1 MKIDNGSA
9 MRTIKSFFSVTPM
22 VLTGIVFATTT
33 ATANTATPASD
44 SQTQAKA
51 AHKPF
56 VIAHRGGK
64 RWAPEN
70 SLSAFKKSLEAG
82 VDGIEL
88 DIHKCKSGELVV
100 IHDDTLNRTT
110 NGTGYV
116 KDATWQELSQ
126 LDSGSWYS
134 PAFKGEKLPLLQ
146 DVFDLIK
153 GKILINV
160 EIKNCPIN
168 YSGIEDDL
176 LKMLESYP
184 YPDKIIISSFDH
196 TVLERIHKKTKR
208 YRLALLGD
216 SVMFNLAD
224 YAHGVGAAA
233 WNPDFDCVRKD
244 TVKAAHDAGL
254 SVNTWTVN
262 GPENW
267 KKAVDLQVDSI
278 ITDDPEGLMSNLHS
292 AN

>member
-1 MKIDNGSA
+1 MKIDNGST
-9 MRTIKSFFSVTPM
+9 MRTLKSFLSVTPM
-22 VLTGIVFATTT
+22 VALSCIVFAATT
-33 ATANTATPASD
+33 AANAATRAAEPQAKT
-44 SQTQAKA
+44 QTQNQTQNQNPA

-134 PAFKGEKLPLLQ
+134 PAFKGEKLPR
-146 DVFDLIK
+146 
-153 GKILINV
+153 G
-160 EIKNCPIN
+160 
-168 YSGIEDDL
+168 G
-176 LKMLESYP
+176 
-184 YPDKIIISSFDH
+184 
-196 TVLERIHKKTKR
+196 R
-208 YRLALLGD
+208 
-216 SVMFNLAD
+216 
-224 YAHGVGAAA
+224 
-233 WNPDFDCVRKD
+233 
-244 TVKAAHDAGL
+244 
-254 SVNTWTVN
+254 
-262 GPENW
+262 
-267 KKAVDLQVDSI
+267 
-278 ITDDPEGLMSNLHS
+278 
-292 AN
+292 